1 MSRIRVLPENVA
13 SQIAAGEVVERPAS
27 VVRELLDNSL
37 DAAGDRIEVV
47 IEAGGRKL
55 VRVSDNGMGMD
66 RDDLL
71 LSLERHAT
79 SKVRALE
86 DLYSIG
92 TLGFRGEAIPSIA
105 SVSRLEIT
113 SRTDESITA
122 HRVRIDGGRLLSV
135 EETGAPAG
143 TVVQVRDLFFNTP
156 VRRKFLRTAKTET
169 HHVTETVSR
178 IALPYRGVSFRLREG
193 DRILLHYPASEKE
206 VERLAMLLG
215 RETAQRMEL
224 VERASGPLTVRANLA
239 PPEMSR
245 SRADRILVYV
255 NGRNVRDRLLT
266 RAVMEGYGQRLMKGR
281 YPQAVVNLE
290 MDPSLVDINVHPTK
304 QEVRFHD
311 GRTVYRAVVSA
322 VDEGLYGRGGA
333 VVRSAGPGIGAPSEA
348 PAARTG
354 AAEAGGSYGPPEEA
368 LPARVRRV
376 DPPLQQGFAS
386 RPSLVIGQLGN
397 TYLLCQAE
405 DGLLLVDQHAA
416 HERVVYDSLRKGVHA
431 GPVPAQSFLIPK
443 RIELS
448 VTEAGLLEE
457 HAGALARLGLEAE
470 PFGGST
476 CLLRSVPT
484 LLVEADL
491 DAFLKEL
498 LARLKETGGEIET
511 DAALDGL
518 LAVMACHGAVRA
530 GKPLSDREMN
540 ALLED
545 LRKTEL
551 PTHCPHGRPVSRKI
565 TWAELDRMFKRV
577 V

>member
-27 VVRELLDNSL
+27 IVRELLDNSL

-105 SVSRLEIT
+105 SVSRLEII
-113 SRTDESITA
+113 SRTEESLAA
-122 HRVRIDGGRLLSV
+122 HRVRIDGGRLQSI

-143 TVVQVRDLFFNTP
+143 TVVAVRDLFFNTP
-156 VRRKFLRTAKTET
+156 ARRKFLRTARTET
-169 HHVTETVSR
+169 HHVMETVSR
-178 IALPYRGVSFRLREG
+178 IALPYRGISFRLREG
-193 DRILLHYPASEKE
+193 DRTLLHYPASEKE

-215 RETAQRMEL
+215 RETAQRMEP
-224 VERASGPLTVRANLA
+224 VERASGPVEVRAHLA
-239 PPEMSR
+239 PPELSR

-281 YPQAVVNLE
+281 YPQAVVTLE

-304 QEVRFHD
+304 QEVRFRD

-322 VDEGLYGRGGA
+322 VDEGLYRRGGMM
-333 VVRSAGPGIGAPSEA
+333 VRSDLPKREAPSGSPSPSFGTAEDGRRYEPADRPESPRIDHAGAP
-348 PAARTG
+348 
-354 AAEAGGSYGPPEEA
+354 
-368 LPARVRRV
+368 V
-376 DPPLQQGFAS
+376 QQSFRS
-386 RPSLVIGQLGN
+386 RPLFVIGQLRN
-397 TYLLCQAE
+397 TYILCQAQ

-416 HERVVYDSLRKGVHA
+416 HERVVYESLQRGA
-431 GPVPAQSFLIPK
+431 RNGAAQAQPFLIPK

-448 VTEAGLLEE
+448 VAEAGLLEAHGE
-457 HAGALARLGLEAE
+457 ALARLGLEVE
-470 PFGGST
+470 PFGGTT
-476 CLLRSVPT
+476 CLLRSVPPV
-484 LLVEADL
+484 LVEADP
-491 DAFLKEL
+491 DAFLREL
-498 LARLKETGGEIET
+498 LARLKETGGELES
-511 DAALDGL
+511 DAALDEL

-530 GKPLSDREMN
+530 GKPLSEREMN
-540 ALLED
+540 ALLDD
-545 LRKTEL
+545 LHKTEL
-551 PTHCPHGRPVSRKI
+551 PTNCPHGRPVSRKI
-565 TWAELDRMFKRV
+565 TWGELERMFKRV

>member
-55 VRVSDNGMGMD
+55 VRVGDNGMGMD

-86 DLYSIG
+86 DLYSVG

-113 SRTDESITA
+113 SRTEESITA
-122 HRVRIDGGRLLSV
+122 HRLRIDGGRLQSI
-135 EETGAPAG
+135 EETGAPVG
-143 TVVQVRDLFFNTP
+143 TVVSVRDLFFNTP

-169 HHVTETVSR
+169 HHVVETVSR

-193 DRILLHYPASEKE
+193 ERTLLHYPASEKE

-215 RETAQRMEL
+215 RETARRMEL
-224 VERASGPLTVRANLA
+224 VERASGPVEVRAHLA
-239 PPEMSR
+239 PPELGR
-245 SRADRILVYV
+245 SRGDRILVYV

-281 YPQAVVNLE
+281 YPQAVIALE
-290 MDPSLVDINVHPTK
+290 LDPSLVDINVHPTK

-311 GRTVYRAVVSA
+311 GRAVYRAVVSA
-322 VDEGLYGRGGA
+322 VDQGLYGRGGA
-333 VVRSAGPGIGAPSEA
+333 SVHSTFPKREADPGPAALFSGTAEGQRRYEAPETTGDWTFERSGAP
-348 PAARTG
+348 
-354 AAEAGGSYGPPEEA
+354 
-368 LPARVRRV
+368 V
-376 DPPLQQGFAS
+376 QQGLRQ
-386 RPSLVIGQLGN
+386 RPHLVIGQLKN
-397 TYLLCQAE
+397 TYILCQAE

-416 HERVVYDSLRKGVHA
+416 HERVVYDRLRKRARKGA
-431 GPVPAQSFLIPK
+431 AETQPFLIPK
-443 RIELS
+443 PIELS
-448 VTEAGLLEE
+448 AAEAGLLEE
-457 HAGALARLGLEAE
+457 HGEALARLGLEVE
-470 PFGGST
+470 PFGGTT
-476 CLLRSVPT
+476 CLLRSVPPV
-484 LLVEADL
+484 LLEADL
-491 DAFLKEL
+491 DAFLREL
-498 LARLKETGGEIET
+498 LARLKETGGELES
-511 DAALDGL
+511 DAAMDEL
-518 LAVMACHGAVRA
+518 LSVMACHGAVRA
-530 GKPLSDREMN
+530 GKPLSEREMT
-540 ALLED
+540 ALLDD
-545 LRKTEL
+545 LQRTEL
-551 PTHCPHGRPVSRKI
+551 STNCPHGRPVSRTI
-565 TWAELDRMFKRV
+565 TWGELERMFKRV

>member
-55 VRVSDNGMGMD
+55 VRVGDNGMGMD

-79 SKVRALE
+79 SKVRALD

-113 SRTDESITA
+113 SRTEESITA
-122 HRVRIDGGRLLSV
+122 HRLRIDGGRLQSV
-135 EETGAPAG
+135 EETGAPVG
-143 TVVQVRDLFFNTP
+143 TVVAVRDLFFNTP

-169 HHVTETVSR
+169 HHVMETVSR

-193 DRILLHYPASEKE
+193 ERTLLHYPASEKE

-215 RETAQRMEL
+215 RETARRMER
-224 VERASGPLTVRANLA
+224 VERASGPVTVQAHLA
-239 PPEMSR
+239 PPELSR
-245 SRADRILVYV
+245 SRGDRILVYV

-266 RAVMEGYGQRLMKGR
+266 RAIMEGYGQRLMKGR
-281 YPQAVVNLE
+281 YPQAVIALE

-311 GRTVYRAVVSA
+311 GRAVYRAVVSA

-333 VVRSAGPGIGAPSEA
+333 AVHSAFPKREADPGPAVSFSGTAEGRRRYQTPETTEDWTFERSGAPA
-348 PAARTG
+348 
-354 AAEAGGSYGPPEEA
+354 
-368 LPARVRRV
+368 
-376 DPPLQQGFAS
+376 QQGFQ
-386 RPSLVIGQLGN
+386 RTCLVIGQLKN
-397 TYLLCQAE
+397 TYILCQAE

-416 HERVVYDSLRKGVHA
+416 HERVVYDALRKRARDGA
-431 GPVPAQSFLIPK
+431 AETQPFLIPK
-443 RIELS
+443 QVELS
-448 VTEAGLLEE
+448 LAEAGVLEE
-457 HAGALARLGLEAE
+457 HGAALARLGLEVE
-470 PFGGST
+470 PFGGTT
-476 CLLRSVPT
+476 CLLRSVPPV
-484 LLVEADL
+484 LLEVDL
-491 DAFLKEL
+491 DAFLREL
-498 LARLKETGGEIET
+498 LARLKETGGELES
-511 DAALDGL
+511 DAAMDEL

-530 GKPLSDREMN
+530 GKPLSEREMN
-540 ALLED
+540 ALLDD
-545 LRKTEL
+545 LQRTEL
-551 PTHCPHGRPVSRKI
+551 PSNCPHGRPVSRKI
-565 TWAELDRMFKRV
+565 TWGELERMFKRV